1 MRGKAG
7 RRIAFGLVICLLAW
21 AGTAAADGLHTE
33 VVNPELE
40 MEVQLGYDG
49 QITYGKA
56 IPVRVTVRNGGG
68 DMEGTLAVNGYVN
81 TQKYDRFETE
91 ISVPAG
97 GERTVVLPVVTSS
110 KQDLFTVEIVKDGKV
125 ICAVNK
131 AVKSVINPGAM
142 LIGVLST
149 RPRNLANLDITQEN
163 DILLRYEYWQTV
175 ALTPE
180 TLPEDPELLKAF
192 GMIVLDDTDPA
203 LLTEKQQETLKDW
216 IAAGHV
222 LIVGGGTSAPRNLAF
237 LGGLTNLRA
246 GDFTVSDSVSAA
258 VEAFAGRRNSG
269 RKTEIALAK
278 IDGADALF
286 SDEAGNGLVWRE
298 TAGAGRIITLAWEAG
313 NASLN
318 ADSVMHIFFQEL
330 MIRTDPTLYNS
341 IMYPGGTYQALY
353 AAGEDTGITV
363 RNNLPVAAAVIAAA
377 ALAGCVMWVILKK
390 RGRTQWMWTVIP
402 VLAFA
407 AAAVVTVLAGSSE
420 LNRPL
425 TATTV
430 NLVQDT
436 DGRITRFVHV
446 TAAAPRTGLHRYSM
460 EGENLEPQMYDE
472 SYYWMDE
479 DDEDAQKKPAQLRS
493 VRISGKNREAAVNS
507 ITPWQLIRLT
517 SVRTDEEN
525 GKVDG
530 TIWMEE
536 DGLHGTVR
544 NGLSCSL
551 KEGAVYC
558 TVYGFVRIPALA
570 PGESADFAMIA
581 EDAKDPSAPVFANGK
596 MLRNV
601 APGAYMNVYQMI
613 DGWDQEGYDSY
624 ASREAML
631 HGLMNSA
638 SDYLANSQGNGRA
651 DTVFIYSAEPE
662 DDFAA
667 PVLVDGEEAQGHT
680 VLPMLSVQL
689 NYLKTGKTGVVFH
702 APGMDKPVRCEIDGA
717 GMPKGDWTDDA
728 GSGKYGYRYY
738 VLAERPTFRFTLD
751 DLDRIRISRMS
762 IGMDGWYMNDMKCY
776 VLNHQLK
783 TWVEIQPNS
792 ALSYPEQYLDGQ
804 GNLYCQFRPSA
815 GESYMEIP
823 EPTLTV
829 EGKLKEGGEEHAEP

>member
-7 RRIAFGLVICLLAW
+7 RRIAFGLVICLLVW
-21 AGTAAADGLHTE
+21 AGTAAAGGLHTE
-33 VVNPELE
+33 VVNPELK

-56 IPVRVTVRNGGG
+56 IPVRVTVRNDGG
-68 DMEGTLAVNGYVN
+68 DLEGTLAVNGYVN

-91 ISVPAG
+91 ISIPAG
-97 GERTVVLPVVTSS
+97 GERTVVLPVVSS
-110 KQDLFTVEIVKDGKV
+110 TKQDLFTAEIVKDGKV

-131 AVKSVINPGAM
+131 AVKTVINPGAM
-142 LIGVLST
+142 MIGVLST

-180 TLPEDPELLKAF
+180 TLPEDPELLKTF
-192 GMIVLDDTDPA
+192 GMIVLDDMDPA
-203 LLTEKQQETLKDW
+203 LLTEKQQDALKNW
-216 IAAGHV
+216 ITAGHV
-222 LIVGGGTSAPRNLAF
+222 LIVGGGMYAPQNLAF
-237 LGGLTNLRA
+237 LGELTNLRV

-258 VEAFAGRRNSG
+258 VEAFAGQRNSG
-269 RKTEIALAK
+269 RKTEVALAK
-278 IDGADALF
+278 TDGADPLV
-286 SDEAGNGLVWRE
+286 SDADGNGLVWRE

-318 ADSVMHIFFQEL
+318 AESAMHVFFQQL
-330 MIRTDPTLYNS
+330 MIKTDPTLYSS
-341 IMYPGGTYQALY
+341 IMYSGGSFQALY

-363 RNNLPVAAAVIAAA
+363 RNSLPVAAAVIAAA
-377 ALAGCVMWVILKK
+377 ALMGCALWAILKK
-390 RGRTQWMWTVIP
+390 RGQTQWMWAVIP
-402 VLAFA
+402 VLAIA
-407 AAAVVTVLAGSSE
+407 VAAVVTVMAGSSP
-420 LNRPL
+420 LNRPV

-436 DGRITRFVHV
+436 DGNITRFVHV
-446 TAAAPRTGLHRYSM
+446 TAAAPRTGLHRFSM

-472 SYYWMDE
+472 GYYWMDE
-479 DDEDAQKKPAQLRS
+479 DDEAAQKEPAQLRS

-507 ITPWQLIRLT
+507 LTPWKLTQLT
-517 SVRTDEEN
+517 SVRTDEET

-530 TIWMEE
+530 SIWMED
-536 DGLHGTVR
+536 DGLHGIVR
-544 NGLSCSL
+544 NGLFCSL
-551 KEGAVYC
+551 KKGVVYC
-558 TVYGFVRIPALA
+558 STYGFVRIPALE
-570 PGESADFAMIA
+570 PGESAEFAMIA
-581 EDAKDPSAPVFANGK
+581 EDAKDPSAPVFENGK

-601 APGAYMNVYQMI
+601 APGAYMTVYQMME
-613 DGWDQEGYDSY
+613 GWGQEGYDSY
-624 ASREAML
+624 GSRESML
-631 HGLMNSA
+631 YGMMNSA
-638 SDYLANSQGNGRA
+638 ADYLTNNQGNGREN
-651 DTVFIYSAEPE
+651 TIFMYSAEPE
-662 DDFAA
+662 GDFAA
-667 PVLVDGEEAQGHT
+667 PVLVDGEKAEGRA
-680 VLPMLSVQL
+680 VLPMFSVQL

-717 GMPKGDWTDDA
+717 GLPKGDWTEDA

-751 DLDRIRISRMS
+751 GLDQIRISRIS
-762 IGMDGWYMNDMKCY
+762 IGMDQWYMNDMKCY

-783 TWVEIQPNS
+783 TWVEIKPNA

-804 GNLYCQFRPSA
+804 GNLYCQFRPLA
-815 GESYMEIP
+815 GDSYMEIP
-823 EPTLTV
+823 EPTLTI